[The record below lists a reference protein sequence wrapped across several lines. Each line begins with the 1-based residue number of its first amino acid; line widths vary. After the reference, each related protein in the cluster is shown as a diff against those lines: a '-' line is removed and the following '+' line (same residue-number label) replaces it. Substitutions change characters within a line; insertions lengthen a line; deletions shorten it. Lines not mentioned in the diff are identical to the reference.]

1 MENICEPGWGE
12 TRSKGGAKPG
22 ASASLRQL
30 CSGCSKA
37 PWWPWRCPCT
47 GAASFQ
53 NNKFLPELFQT
64 DHNQARP
71 AGNEADTAC
80 DIVTCLNFILGT
92 IKFIAWAQSP
102 IICDVNTSAENKDTQ
117 LHSDRG
123 MAENLAHMM
132 SKLDDITQA

>member
-1 MENICEPGWGE
+1 MENICEAGWGE
-12 TRSKGGAKPG
+12 TRSIG
-22 ASASLRQL
+22 LYRW
-30 CSGCSKA
+30 SKA
-37 PWWPWRCPCT
+37 GSGRESAPAL
-47 GAASFQ
+47 AAPKLRDDLGVVPGTRAVSFQ

-92 IKFIAWAQSP
+92 IKFIAWARIP
-102 IICDVNTSAENKDTQ
+102 IICDVNTSGDNKDTQ

-123 MAENLAHMM
+123 MAHMM